1 MMKLCER
8 RTIRL
13 PWDQV
18 CSIISDLIS
27 DVLDVQVS
35 CSVIVNEDEA
45 WGVEFVDYRMPQ
57 PQLCTLVQ
65 MIHPTLDDW
74 EDALPDEGGVDVKDI
89 GMYIAEK
96 LMSNYL
102 HLVWEHHIIASDGL
116 WLVGVNDVSVENQEV
131 SNGYNYEEK

>member
-1 MMKLCER
+1 MMNLCEK
-8 RTIRL
+8 RTVRL

-35 CSVIVNEDEA
+35 CRVIVNENEA
-45 WGVEFVDYRMPQ
+45 WGVEFVDYRMSL

-116 WLVGVNDVSVENQEV
+116 WLVGVNDISVENQEV
-131 SNGYNYEEK
+131 SNGYNYGEK